1 MSTENKFRNEFIE
14 THFPYLEKIA
24 RQMRQPRFLMEDT
37 LAEVS
42 AALVTL
48 LDKTDDRTRAMLTEN
63 TAYRNGCFR
72 NLFRDANAKLTGRNN
87 KQEKSEV
94 DRVSLSTPIGD
105 GIELGD
111 MARCGKLN
119 PERILRLAEVHKQLQ
134 KAFEQC
140 SEDEKAVVDL
150 SFGLESGEELSQKEI
165 AQRLG
170 ITQGRVSQL
179 LKSGLKKMRE
189 SQLLFI
195 RKRQDRAAYFPARE
209 RASDASAEDL
219 AA

>member
-14 THFPYLEKIA
+14 MHFPYLEKIS

-48 LDKTDDRTRAMLTEN
+48 IDKTDDKTRAMLTEN
-63 TAYRNGCFR
+63 RKYRNKVFS
-72 NLFRDANAKLTGRNN
+72 NLFKDASSRLRGKNN
-87 KQEKSEV
+87 KQEASEV

-119 PERILRLAEVHKQLQ
+119 PERILRLAEVHQQLQ

-140 SEDEKAVVDL
+140 SDDEKAVVDL
-150 SFGLESGEELSQKEI
+150 SFGLEDGEELGQKEI
-165 AQRLG
+165 AKRLH
-170 ITQGRVSQL
+170 ISQGRVSQL

-189 SQLLFI
+189 SRLLFI
-195 RKRQDRAAYFPARE
+195 TRRGRAAHFPAKE
-209 RASDASAEDL
+209 RAGDPSAED
-219 AA
+219 AAA